1 VARLRADLREQALFQ
16 VRGALLLEAV
26 ADAEKLDPTDE
37 DLEAELARVADE
49 MGVPV
54 QTAQKQM
61 RGAEARAALRNK
73 VREDKALSV
82 LSEAATIQA

>member
-1 VARLRADLREQALFQ
+1 
-16 VRGALLLEAV
+16 
-26 ADAEKLDPTDE
+26 
-37 DLEAELARVADE
+37 

-73 VREDKALSV
+73 VREDKALA
-82 LSEAATIQA
+82 LLAEAATIQP